1 MEWCCPCP
9 NGSAMP
15 CHVSVGSRRPEAYGI
30 LGCLAACSVALPLL
44 SAAIRFEV
52 VPADASGIRWVHVNA
67 RSDERHL
74 PETVGAGV
82 AFLDFDNDGWLDIYF
97 VNSGPADFYRPDS
110 PLGNAL
116 YRNNGD
122 GTFADVTRAAGV
134 AGDQFGMGV
143 AAADFDR
150 DGDTDLYVTSYGRN
164 LLFRNRGDGTFDE
177 VARET
182 GVDARGWYT
191 DAVWFDYDRDAHLDL
206 FVSGFVSYS
215 VEESKYCGDNEA
227 GRRHYCIPRS
237 FRPTQ
242 CLLYRNNGDGT
253 FSDASEES
261 GIASV
266 GSKSFGAVAT
276 DINRDGALDLF
287 VANDTIQNFL
297 FVNRGDG
304 TFSEEGLF
312 MGVAYSDAGTPRSGM
327 GVDAVD
333 YDGDGWEDL
342 FVANIDHEMFS
353 LYRNLGGED
362 FVDAS
367 QEIRQTTRL
376 SSGWGLRFSDFDNDG
391 DPDLLLANGHPDD
404 MIGMFKPLVSYKQKL
419 LLLEHRGGAY
429 ADISDQ
435 AGEAFKSLFPARGL
449 AVGDFDND
457 GDPDAV
463 ISNNG
468 AAPLLL
474 RNVTENDHQW
484 IGLRLE
490 AKLSNAEA
498 VGAVVTWR
506 AGGMTRGRL
515 RTSGGSYLSSHDPR
529 ELLGLAANSSAEWIE
544 VRWPSGTVDRL
555 EDVSAGGYRTLRE
568 GAGFVVPDSVR
579 QSISNGAR
587 K

>member
-1 MEWCCPCP
+1 
-9 NGSAMP
+9 MP
-15 CHVSVGSRRPEAYGI
+15 RHVADSNRRRRFYAGLAWLAVYG
-30 LGCLAACSVALPLL
+30 VALVLPA
-44 SAAIRFEV
+44 AAIRFEV
-52 VPADASGIRWVHVNA
+52 VPADASGIRWVHANA
-67 RSDERHL
+67 MSDERHL

-97 VNSGPADFYRPDS
+97 VNSGPADFYQPDLQ
-110 PLGNAL
+110 LGNAL
-116 YRNNGD
+116 YRNNRD
-122 GTFADVTRAAGV
+122 GTFTDVTRAAGV
-134 AGDQFGMGV
+134 AGNQFGMGV

-150 DGDTDLYVTSYGRN
+150 DGDTDLYVTNYGRN

-177 VARET
+177 VARES
-182 GVDARGWYT
+182 GVAARGWYT
-191 DAVWFDYDRDAHLDL
+191 DAVWFDYDGDAHLDL

-215 VEESKYCGDNEA
+215 VDESKYCGDNEA

-237 FRPTQ
+237 FRPTH
-242 CLLYRNNGDGT
+242 CLLFRNNGDGT
-253 FSDASEES
+253 FRDTSEES

-266 GSKSFGAVAT
+266 GSKAFGAVAT

-333 YDGDGWEDL
+333 FDGDGWEDL

-419 LLLEHRGGAY
+419 LLLEHRDGAY
-429 ADISDQ
+429 ADISGQ
-435 AGEAFKSLFPARGL
+435 AGEVFGGLFPARGL
-449 AVGDFDND
+449 AVGDYDND

-463 ISNNG
+463 VSNNG
-468 AAPLLL
+468 QAPLLL
-474 RNVTENDHQW
+474 RNVTESDNQW

-490 AKLSNAEA
+490 AKLSNSEA
-498 VGAVVTWR
+498 VGAIVTWH
-506 AGGMTRGRL
+506 AGGTTRGRL

-529 ELLGLAANSSAEWIE
+529 ELLGLASNSRADWIE

-555 EDVSAGGYRTLRE
+555 EGVSAGEYRTLRE
-568 GAGFVVPDSVR
+568 GTGFLATAPGR
-579 QSISNGAR
+579 QSTTVRVGQ
-587 K
+587 

>member
-1 MEWCCPCP
+1 
-9 NGSAMP
+9 MP
-15 CHVSVGSRRPEAYGI
+15 CHVSDGRCRPGLYGV
-30 LGCLAACSVALPLL
+30 LVCLAVCGVVPTLPG
-44 SAAIRFEV
+44 AAIRFEI

-67 RSDERHL
+67 MSDERHL

-97 VNSGPADFYRPDS
+97 VNSGPADFYQPDLQ
-110 PLGNAL
+110 LGNAL
-116 YRNNGD
+116 YRNNRD
-122 GTFADVTRAAGV
+122 GTFTDVTRAAGV
-134 AGDQFGMGV
+134 VGNQFGMGV
-143 AAADFDR
+143 AAADFDS

-177 VARET
+177 VARES
-182 GVDARGWYT
+182 GVAARGWYT
-191 DAVWFDYDRDAHLDL
+191 DAVWFDYDGDAHLDL

-215 VEESKYCGDNEA
+215 VDESKYCGDNEA

-237 FRPTQ
+237 FRPTH
-242 CLLYRNNGDGT
+242 CLLFRNNGDGT
-253 FSDASEES
+253 FRDTSEES

-266 GSKSFGAVAT
+266 GSKAFGAVAT

-333 YDGDGWEDL
+333 FDGDGWEDL

-419 LLLEHRGGAY
+419 LLLEHRDGAY
-429 ADISDQ
+429 ADISGQ
-435 AGEAFKSLFPARGL
+435 AGEVFGGLFPARGL
-449 AVGDFDND
+449 AVGDYDND

-463 ISNNG
+463 VSNNG
-468 AAPLLL
+468 QAPLLL
-474 RNVTENDHQW
+474 RNVTESDNQW

-490 AKLSNAEA
+490 AKLSNSEA
-498 VGAVVTWR
+498 VGASVTWH
-506 AGGMTRGRL
+506 AGGTTRGRL

-529 ELLGLAANSSAEWIE
+529 ELLGLASNSRADWIE

-555 EDVSAGGYRTLRE
+555 EGVSAGEYRTLRE
-568 GAGFVVPDSVR
+568 GTGFLATAPGR
-579 QSISNGAR
+579 QSTTVRVGQ
-587 K
+587 

>member
-1 MEWCCPCP
+1 MPRSVSG
-9 NGSAMP
+9 GSQRARLYRVLA
-15 CHVSVGSRRPEAYGI
+15 CLAVCSVGQQVR
-30 LGCLAACSVALPLL
+30 AAP
-44 SAAIRFEV
+44 IRFEV
-52 VPADASGIRWVHVNA
+52 VPADASGIRWVHVNGM
-67 RSDERHL
+67 SDERHL

-82 AFLDFDNDGWLDIYF
+82 AVLDFDSDGWLDIYF
-97 VNSGPADFYRPDS
+97 VNSGPADFYQPDS
-110 PLGNAL
+110 RLSNAL

-122 GTFADVTRAAGV
+122 GTFSDVTQAAGV
-134 AGDQFGMGV
+134 AGNHFGMGA
-143 AAADFDR
+143 AAADFDG
-150 DGDTDLYVTSYGRN
+150 DGDTDLYLTSYGRN
-164 LLFRNRGDGTFDE
+164 LLYRNGGDGTFDE
-177 VARET
+177 VAREA
-182 GVDARGWYT
+182 GVDAQGWYT
-191 DAVWFDYDRDAHLDL
+191 DAVWFDYDRDSHLDL

-253 FSDASEES
+253 FTETSEQS

-276 DINRDGALDLF
+276 DINRDGLLDLF

-304 TFSEEGLF
+304 TFTEEGLF

-404 MIGMFKPLVSYKQKL
+404 MIGTFKPLVSYKQKL
-419 LLLEHRGGAY
+419 LLLEHRGEVY
-429 ADISDQ
+429 EDISDE
-435 AGEAFKSLFPARGL
+435 AGEVFEGLFPARGL
-449 AVGDFDND
+449 AVVDFDND

-463 ISNNG
+463 VTNNG
-468 AAPLLL
+468 DAPLLL
-474 RNVTENDHQW
+474 RNVTESDNQW

-490 AKLSNAEA
+490 ARLSNPEA
-498 VGAVVTWR
+498 VGAIVTWH
-506 AGGMTRGRL
+506 AGGATRSRL

-529 ELLGLAANSSAEWIE
+529 ELLGLASDTVADWIE
-544 VRWPSGTVDRL
+544 VRWPSGTVDRV
-555 EDVSAGGYRTLRE
+555 EGVIAGEYRTLRE
-568 GAGFVVPDSVR
+568 GAGFVTAASGRTAPPNR
-579 QSISNGAR
+579 AG